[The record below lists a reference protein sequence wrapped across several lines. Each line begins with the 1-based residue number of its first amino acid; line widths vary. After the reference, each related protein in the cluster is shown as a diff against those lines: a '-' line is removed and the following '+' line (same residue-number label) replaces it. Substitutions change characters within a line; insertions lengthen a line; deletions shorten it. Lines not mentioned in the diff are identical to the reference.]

1 MVQRWTRGIGWG
13 ALCLAL
19 VTVSPAVHSEIESDL
34 AGKMRS
40 TILPPKL
47 QASSWVLMDA
57 ATGAMLAGSNPN
69 KPVEPASLTKLLTA
83 FIVFREIQRGS
94 VSPEDEVV
102 VSEKAWRSK
111 GSRMFIEAGDKVRI
125 DDLLMG
131 LIVQSG
137 NDAAVALAEY
147 VAGSEVGFADL
158 MNQVAAELGMTNSH
172 FTNSSGMPHPDHFST
187 AYDITLLSQVIIR
200 DQPKHYA
207 RYAIRDFTWNDIT
220 QKNRNPLL
228 GRDDSIDGIKTGY
241 TRSAGYCLVG
251 SAHRD
256 GMRLIGS
263 VMGAEGNRERA
274 DAVYSLLRF
283 GFAAYER
290 HDLYLAKHKIVDARV
305 FKGAV
310 TSVEVGLADPIDL
323 VLPKGAG
330 KSLQATVQL
339 TDPVVAP
346 LEAGQLLGTLTVQM
360 DGADLLSRPLVTLHA
375 VAEGTW
381 FNRMADVVRL
391 WFH

>member
-13 ALCLAL
+13 VLCLAL
-19 VTVSPAVHSEIESDL
+19 VTVSPMVHSEIESDL

-47 QASSWVLMDA
+47 KATSWVLMDA
-57 ATGAMLAGSNPN
+57 ATGVMLAGSHPN

-147 VAGSEVGFADL
+147 VAGSEAGFADL
-158 MNQVAAELGMTNSH
+158 MNQAAAELGMTNSH

-200 DQPKHYA
+200 DQPEHYA
-207 RYAIRDFTWNDIT
+207 KYAIRDFTWNDIT

-241 TRSAGYCLVG
+241 TQSAGYCLVG

-256 GMRLIGS
+256 RMRLIGS
-263 VMGAEGNRERA
+263 VMGAGGDRERA

-290 HDLYLAKHKIVDARV
+290 HDLYRAKHKVVDARI
-305 FKGAV
+305 FRGAV

-323 VLPKGAG
+323 VLPKGVG

-339 TDPVVAP
+339 IDPVVAP

-360 DGADLLSRPLVTLHA
+360 DGADLLSRPLVALHA
-375 VAEGTW
+375 VPEGTW
-381 FNRMADVVRL
+381 FNRMADAVRL

>member
-1 MVQRWTRGIGWG
+1 
-13 ALCLAL
+13 
-19 VTVSPAVHSEIESDL
+19 
-34 AGKMRS
+34 
-40 TILPPKL
+40 
-47 QASSWVLMDA
+47 MDA
-57 ATGAMLAGSNPN
+57 ATGVMLAGSNPN

-83 FIVFREIQRGS
+83 FIVYREIQRGS

-137 NDAAVALAEY
+137 NDASVALAEY
-147 VAGSEVGFADL
+147 VAGSEAGFADL
-158 MNQVAAELGMTNSH
+158 MNQAAAELGMTNSH

-187 AYDITLLSQVIIR
+187 AYDITLLAQMIIR
-200 DQPKHYA
+200 DQPEHYA
-207 RYAIRDFTWNDIT
+207 KYAIRDFTWNDIT

-241 TRSAGYCLVG
+241 TQSAGYCLVG

-263 VMGAEGNRERA
+263 VMGAGADRERA

-290 HDLYLAKHKIVDARV
+290 HDLYRAKHKVVDARV

-310 TSVEVGLADPIDL
+310 TSVEAGLADPIDL
-323 VLPKGAG
+323 VLPKGVG
-330 KSLQATVQL
+330 RSLQATVQL
-339 TDPVVAP
+339 IDPVVAP

-360 DGADLLSRPLVTLHA
+360 DGADLLSRPLVALHA
-375 VAEGTW
+375 VPEGTW

>member
-1 MVQRWTRGIGWG
+1 MVQRWMRGIGWG

-19 VTVSPAVHSEIESDL
+19 VTVSPTAHSEIESDL

-47 QASSWVLMDA
+47 KASSWVLMDA
-57 ATGAMLAGSNPN
+57 ATGVMLAGSNPN

-102 VSEKAWRSK
+102 VSEKAWRTK

-147 VAGSEVGFADL
+147 VAGSEVGFVDL
-158 MNQVAAELGMTNSH
+158 MNQAAAELGMTNSH

-187 AYDITLLSQVIIR
+187 AYDITLLAQVIIR
-200 DQPKHYA
+200 DQPEHYA
-207 RYAIRDFTWNDIT
+207 RYAIRDFTWNNIT

-228 GRDDSIDGIKTGY
+228 GRDDTIDGVKTGH
-241 TRSAGYCLVG
+241 TRSAGYCLTG

-263 VMGAEGNRERA
+263 VIGAGSDRERA

-290 HDLYLAKHKIVDARV
+290 HDLYSAKHKIVDARV
-305 FKGAV
+305 FKGAA

-339 TDPVVAP
+339 IDPVVAP
-346 LEAGQLLGTLTVQM
+346 LEADQLLGTLTVQM
-360 DGADLLSRPLVTLHA
+360 DGADLLSRPLVALHA
-375 VAEGTW
+375 VAEGAW
-381 FNRMADVVRL
+381 FNRMADAVRL

>member
-13 ALCLAL
+13 VLCLAL
-19 VTVSPAVHSEIESDL
+19 VTVSPTVHSEIKSDL

-47 QASSWVLMDA
+47 KASSWVLMDA
-57 ATGAMLAGSNPN
+57 ATGVMLAGSNPN

-83 FIVFREIQRGS
+83 FIVYREIQRGS

-137 NDAAVALAEY
+137 NDASVALAEY
-147 VAGSEVGFADL
+147 VAGSEAGFADL
-158 MNQVAAELGMTNSH
+158 MNQAAAELGMTNSH

-187 AYDITLLSQVIIR
+187 AYDITLLAQMIIR
-200 DQPKHYA
+200 DQPEHYA
-207 RYAIRDFTWNDIT
+207 KYAIRDFTWNDIT

-241 TRSAGYCLVG
+241 TQSAGYCLVG

-263 VMGAEGNRERA
+263 VMGAGADRERA

-290 HDLYLAKHKIVDARV
+290 HDLYRAKHKVVDARV

-310 TSVEVGLADPIDL
+310 TSVEAGLADPIDL
-323 VLPKGAG
+323 VLPKGVG
-330 KSLQATVQL
+330 RSLQATVQL
-339 TDPVVAP
+339 IDPVVAP

-360 DGADLLSRPLVTLHA
+360 DGADLLSRPLVALHA
-375 VAEGTW
+375 VPEGTW